1 MENFFVKDLD
11 IILDRDKKNLII
23 VDNSIVS
30 FAFDLDNGVPINSF
44 FGSEEN
50 DKELLFLYS
59 FLEEVAEQPDVRKNI
74 QSSFRLS
81 YLQSSIAN

>member
-1 MENFFVKDLD
+1 VENFFVKDLD

-44 FGSEEN
+44 FGTEEN